1 MHHHNHNHNHKAC
14 DGRGIALD
22 DLQEI
27 ALTQRRHELWQEL
40 FQNAARIGHA
50 ARSNAWLRPL
60 FRKYK
65 HTCREILDQKRKE
78 IAVLLALCDDCQSFG
93 DKHQARL
100 VRDEMNRIH
109 EQIKNLDD
117 MPSHEDND
125 TDSDDSLSTDESD
138 NEVNDNEV
146 NDNEVNDN
154 EVNDDE
160 VNDNEVNDDADNDDN
175 DSSSSSSSSDY
186 SQDLEDFM

>member
-1 MHHHNHNHNHKAC
+1 MHSNHHNHSHKAC
-14 DGRGIALD
+14 DGRGIATD

-27 ALTQRRHELWQEL
+27 ALAQRRHELWQEL
-40 FQNAARIGHA
+40 FQNAARVGHA

-65 HTCREILDQKRKE
+65 HTCREILDKKKEE
-78 IAVLLALCDDCQSFG
+78 IAVFLALCDDCHSFG

-117 MPSHEDND
+117 MPLHEDTDSD

-138 NEVNDNEV
+138 NDNEVADNEVADNEV
-146 NDNEVNDN
+146 NEDNEDT
-154 EVNDDE
+154 DSSSDSS
-160 VNDNEVNDDADNDDN
+160 
-175 DSSSSSSSSDY
+175 DSSSSSDSSDY

>member
-1 MHHHNHNHNHKAC
+1 MHSNNHSHNHSHKAC

-27 ALTQRRHELWQEL
+27 ALTQRRHELLQEL
-40 FQNAARIGHA
+40 FQNAARVGHA

-65 HTCREILDQKRKE
+65 HTCREILDQKKEE
-78 IAVLLALCDDCQSFG
+78 IAFLLALCDDCQSFG

-117 MPSHEDND
+117 MPLHDDTDSD

-154 EVNDDE
+154 EVNEDMDE
-160 VNDNEVNDDADNDDN
+160 DNDDN
-175 DSSSSSSSSDY
+175 DSSSSSDY